1 MMRMDETTQPIRWY
15 TVTLEIG
22 SLLPRNEAITA
33 ALEALR
39 AAGFGAEADGDQF
52 DLLCV
57 ECGKPITGD
66 DNFMDD
72 EQGHRVGS
80 AERHR
85 ECPE

>member
-1 MMRMDETTQPIRWY
+1 MMRMDDTDQLMHWY

-22 SLLPRNEAITA
+22 SVLPRNEAITT

-52 DLLCV
+52 DLLCT

-66 DNFMDD
+66 GNFMDG
-72 EQGHRVGS
+72 EHGH
-80 AERHR
+80 RHR
-85 ECPE
+85 ECPERTEE